1 VQRIK
6 LKAGDFLYSEGDTAD
21 RAFLLL
27 EGEIAFFQSRE
38 RVMDVQRGRFFGD
51 LQIFKKGRY
60 PATAAAVTDAVVLAF
75 DGEEMLDHLMEDREK
90 LREYLID
97 VEDRAEALL
106 DMLMRVKYPQM
117 RR

>member
-1 VQRIK
+1 
-6 LKAGDFLYSEGDTAD
+6 
-21 RAFLLL
+21 
-27 EGEIAFFQSRE
+27 
-38 RVMDVQRGRFFGD
+38 
-51 LQIFKKGRY
+51 
-60 PATAAAVTDAVVLAF
+60 
-75 DGEEMLDHLMEDREK
+75 MEDREK